1 MNNEATELRPEA
13 SLQQKHTDLRKM
25 QGLAFALFAL
35 AVCGLVLSQTMRGH
49 GGWWPWIQAFC
60 EAAAVGALADWF
72 AVVALFRQ
80 PMGLPIPHT
89 ALIPRSKPRIADS
102 LAAFVRDH
110 FLSRDKLMDL
120 VGQFNVA
127 QHLADGLR
135 QPQRVNQFVA
145 EARVWVLGL
154 VRTLDD
160 DRIQK
165 ALFEMLSAQALRW
178 NAASTLGEVLALVT
192 QDDRHQEVLDAGLH
206 KLAQQLDKPAVR
218 ARVGTEIHDFI
229 QTEYPK
235 IYQMLNIIPSVS
247 VEKMT
252 DALSQRLAQ
261 SALDKLQAVLQDPA
275 HPWRADYSAWVQDR
289 MIRLRADE
297 VLQTDFNAV
306 KDRLVQDPA
315 MRQFVAGLW
324 VEIKQRLMVD
334 LDKEDS
340 ILAGYTARAL
350 QAVGERMASDAG
362 LRDSVNEHVIQ
373 AMAHATGRL
382 RSGVTAHI
390 ASTIKAWDDRQLVTA
405 LELSVG
411 RDLQFIRINGT
422 LVGGA
427 VGVLLH
433 AALQWLP

>member
-1 MNNEATELRPEA
+1 MNNEAVELRPEESA
-13 SLQQKHTDLRKM
+13 LQKRADLRKM
-25 QGLAFALFAL
+25 QYWALALLAL
-35 AVCGLVLSQTMRGH
+35 AVCGLVLSQLMRSH

-80 PMGLPIPHT
+80 PMGLPIAHT

-102 LAAFVRDH
+102 LADFVRDH
-110 FLSRDKLMDL
+110 FLSRDKLMTL

-135 QPQRVNQFVA
+135 QPQRVDQWVA

-154 VRTLDD
+154 VRTFDD
-160 DRIQK
+160 ERIQN
-165 ALFEMLSAQALRW
+165 ALFEMWSAQVLRW
-178 NAASTLGEVLALVT
+178 NAASTLGEVLTLVT
-192 QDDRHQEVLDAGLH
+192 QDNRHQEVLDAGLH

-218 ARVGTEIHDFI
+218 ARVGIEIHDFI
-229 QTEYPK
+229 QSEYPK
-235 IYQMLNIIPSVS
+235 IYQMLNLIPNVS

-252 DALSQRLAQ
+252 DALSERLSQ
-261 SALDKLQAVLQDPA
+261 SVLDKLQAVLQDPA
-275 HPWRADYSAWVQDR
+275 HPWRAEYSVWVQHR
-289 MIRLRADE
+289 MTRLQQDE
-297 VLQTDFNAV
+297 GLQTSFNEV
-306 KDRLVQDPA
+306 KDRLVHDPA
-315 MRQFVAGLW
+315 TREFVSGLW
-324 VEIKQRLMVD
+324 VEIKQRLMAD
-334 LDKEDS
+334 LAQEDS
-340 ILAGYTARAL
+340 LWARYTARAL
-350 QAVGERMASDAG
+350 QAAGERLASDAG
-362 LRDSVNEHVIQ
+362 LRDSLNEHVMY
-373 AMAHATGRL
+373 AMEHATGRL

-390 ASTIKAWDDRQLVTA
+390 ASTIKAWDDRQLVTT